1 MKISKTSPFFPII
14 FSVVF
19 FFSQSIGNAAKNTT
33 KSPKGE
39 SQVVTDTNI
48 VAVVNGQKI
57 PKQEL
62 YTLLIDTYGEDALD
76 VLIRR
81 TLILQA
87 AEKEGIKITNTEI
100 EQKLETLINNE
111 IEGLLR
117 TYQIKDRADLEKE
130 LAKVGSSL
138 ENVKKK
144 MSTRMRKQAEVE
156 LLAERLMEKTITVT
170 DEDLQKAYD
179 LQYGEKIEASQIVFR
194 TRREAEDAL
203 KKLQAG
209 ADFATLAKNESVDR
223 ISAARGGK
231 MQPFSPKDGIGTD
244 VAHLKVGEISDII
257 KTDYGYHIIKI
268 TDRKPPSNNSFKSVK
283 GELAK
288 AVRNQKYKERVG
300 PWLMSLIENA
310 SIVKK
315 FRKRLIFEYFAF

>member
-14 FSVVF
+14 FSAVIF
-19 FFSQSIGNAAKNTT
+19 LGQTIGNAAKNTT

-87 AEKEGIKITNTEI
+87 AEKEGIKITDTEI
-100 EQKLETLINNE
+100 EQKLEALINNE

-130 LAKVGSSL
+130 LARVGSSL

-231 MQPFSPKDGIGTD
+231 MQPFSPKDGIGAD

-257 KTDYGYHIIKI
+257 KTDYGYHIMKI

-288 AVRNQKYKERVG
+288 AVRSQKYKERVG

-310 SIVKK
+310 SIVKN
-315 FRKRLIFEYFAF
+315 LGND

>member
-14 FSVVF
+14 FSAVIF
-19 FFSQSIGNAAKNTT
+19 LGQTIGNAAKNTT

-87 AEKEGIKITNTEI
+87 AEKEGIKITDTEI
-100 EQKLETLINNE
+100 EQKLEALINNE

-231 MQPFSPKDGIGTD
+231 MQPFSPKDGIGAD

-257 KTDYGYHIIKI
+257 KTDYGYHIMKI

-288 AVRNQKYKERVG
+288 AVRSQKYKERVG

-310 SIVKK
+310 SIVKN
-315 FRKRLIFEYFAF
+315 LGND

>member
-14 FSVVF
+14 FSAVIF
-19 FFSQSIGNAAKNTT
+19 LGQTIGNAAKNTT

-87 AEKEGIKITNTEI
+87 AEKEGIKITDTEI
-100 EQKLETLINNE
+100 EQKLEALINNE

-117 TYQIKDRADLEKE
+117 TYQIEDRADLEKE
-130 LAKVGSSL
+130 LARVGSSL

-231 MQPFSPKDGIGTD
+231 MQPFSPKDGIGAD

-257 KTDYGYHIIKI
+257 KTDYGYHIMKI

-288 AVRNQKYKERVG
+288 AVRSQKYKERVG

-310 SIVKK
+310 SIVKN
-315 FRKRLIFEYFAF
+315 LGND

>member
-1 MKISKTSPFFPII
+1 MFILMKISKTSPFFPII

-310 SIVKK
+310 SIVKN
-315 FRKRLIFEYFAF
+315 LGND

>member
-310 SIVKK
+310 SIVKN
-315 FRKRLIFEYFAF
+315 LGND

>member
-14 FSVVF
+14 FSAVIF
-19 FFSQSIGNAAKNTT
+19 LGQTIGNAAKNTT

-87 AEKEGIKITNTEI
+87 AEKEGIKITDTEI
-100 EQKLETLINNE
+100 EQKLEALINNE

-194 TRREAEDAL
+194 TRREAKDAL

-231 MQPFSPKDGIGTD
+231 MQPFSPKDGIGAD

-257 KTDYGYHIIKI
+257 KTDYGYHIMKI

-288 AVRNQKYKERVG
+288 AVRSQKYKERVG

-310 SIVKK
+310 SIVKN
-315 FRKRLIFEYFAF
+315 LGND